1 MNYSPLKIIGSVFGL
16 AIIITIAITIYL
28 GITRAGTYKVSI
40 VIAPADSQVA
50 VDGHIANDDTLYL
63 KPGEHTYTVSRPDF
77 RSYSDTITV
86 TDSGEQ
92 YISAA
97 LEPINDAGR
106 TYASQVDSE
115 YSKVLEIGGI
125 AAEQRGEKFT
135 DKNPITKDLP
145 YSNMLFSIGYR
156 LDPSDTSGDSIIVTI
171 DSSDVY
177 RENAITQLKNLG
189 YNPAEYNIEF
199 TDLENPFL

>member
-1 MNYSPLKIIGSVFGL
+1 MNDSPLKIIGSIFAL
-16 AIIITIAITIYL
+16 AIVVAIAITVYL

-40 VIAPADSQVA
+40 IIAPADSQVTI
-50 VDGHIANDDTLYL
+50 DGHKVSGDTIYL
-63 KPGEHTYTVSRPDF
+63 APGEHTYTVSRSDF
-77 RSYSDTITV
+77 RSYSDTVTIT
-86 TDSGEQ
+86 DNGEQ

-97 LEPINDAGR
+97 LESINDAGR
-106 TYASQVDSE
+106 AYASQVDSE

-125 AAEQRGEKFT
+125 TAEQQGEKFT

-156 LDPSDTSGDSIIVTI
+156 LDPSDASGSSIIVTI